1 MDYTDDEDVTSVV
14 ELPQAESTAE
24 ENNISKPKKTTKK
37 GKSKS
42 KWECGFFFTRVLFPL
57 SFNIFSLCALTDQI
71 ITDMRS
77 WCINNMVSLSELNLL
92 CTAAKWEAF
101 RSVQIFPSSCPRRF
115 GRLHRWKTKF
125 EFESIWSFTY
135 PGEHSPST
143 AVQARFEDFVNF
155 STGDKKIDLE
165 SISSFIPPGA
175 HDQSWSDYDNFED
188 FVNCSAGD
196 KTQNLKAFY
205 LLSIQENIV
214 NPELS
219 KTTSTTLSTSPQVI
233 RNGI

>member
-1 MDYTDDEDVTSVV
+1 MRMWF
-14 ELPQAESTAE
+14 LLHPCP
-24 ENNISKPKKTTKK
+24 IS
-37 GKSKS
+37 
-42 KWECGFFFTRVLFPL
+42 FVFH
-57 SFNIFSLCALTDQI
+57 IFSLCALTDQI

-214 NPELS
+214 NLTVFIFYPFRRTWSILIYQRRCWRLS
-219 KTTSTTLSTSPQVI
+219 QLFH
-233 RNGI
+233 RW